1 MQRIFILLGF
11 LLIYSTPGYSQK
23 IITGKIVDLKTNE
36 SLPAAHVIIKG
47 TYKGTIANADGEYS
61 LRVDNF
67 PATIVVR
74 FLGYESL
81 EQEVTSTFEGP
92 LDFKLKEAYLEL
104 GEITVTGED
113 PAISIMKEVIRRK
126 QIWRKKLD
134 TYEVDAYTR
143 QQILKDTTIISI
155 TESISEA
162 YWDRKRG
169 TREILKSKRQ
179 TANIEGS
186 DNFAGV
192 SYLPNFYDDNLDIV
206 EFDVVGITHPDA
218 LKYYN
223 FELVDFSK
231 IDDNIVFEIEVKSKR
246 KLQPLFE
253 GTIHVLDLEY
263 ALISVRL
270 KPNSVIVFPPP
281 ITNFNM
287 YYEQQ
292 FSNFGGDYWLPVDFR
307 MEGLV
312 EVGVPGLRFPP
323 IGFNQVSKLNDYK
336 VNIDLPD
343 SLFENTDWIS
353 VDSTTINKSDSL
365 FVNTVDVVPLTRK
378 EEFAYKNV
386 KCNTS
391 FEEEFR
397 PKGFLVRF
405 MDIEVDNDEDEN
417 GNCTEEDIKQ
427 DSTLAKSIASKTR
440 TTKKAGPIKKFMNH
454 LSVDGRY
461 NRADALFAG
470 VKHEQRFADRR
481 VRTTTK
487 LGYSFGYGEGS
498 IDGLNHGLEV
508 SWWPLVK
515 TRRFALEAG
524 YEFATDMRYK
534 SDLYG
539 LVMTSSLPLFG
550 YDDYFDYYR
559 KEGVFIGT
567 RYRPRKWWQNTLYFR
582 YRLEDHKSIDYKT
595 SYDIIGNSN
604 IQRINPLIN
613 EGTLSS
619 FELRLERGEGKEA
632 LGVIGAD
639 NIMLSIEQSA
649 KAIGSDWDFTQFKVD
664 IFRRYSTF
672 YKRRFIPNS
681 LDLRLNA
688 GTYIGDLPVQRN
700 GALDAAFGY
709 FAPFGGFK
717 SKRYIPYEGASYVAL
732 NIEHNFRS
740 IPLEALGWRGAAKS
754 GLSIITFAGIG
765 RTWIPSEQKDFFNSS
780 LGYSP
785 IATKDWH
792 QEVGVS
798 LSNIFSLFRVDLAYR
813 IDNPGFYPS
822 IALARLF

>member
-1 MQRIFILLGF
+1 MRRIFLLSGF
-11 LLIYSTPGYSQK
+11 LFLLSSSTFAQKLISGR
-23 IITGKIVDLKTNE
+23 IIDANTKE
-36 SLPAAHVIIKG
+36 PLPAAHVIIKG
-47 TYKGTIANADGEYS
+47 TYQGTIANADGEFS
-61 LRVDNF
+61 LQVDTF

-74 FLGYESL
+74 FLGFESL
-81 EQEVTSTFEGP
+81 EKEVTASFEGT
-92 LDFKLKEAYLEL
+92 LDFELKEAFLEL
-104 GEITVTGED
+104 DEITVTGED

-126 QIWRKKLD
+126 QIWRAKLD
-134 TYEVDAYTR
+134 TYQVDAYTR
-143 QQILKDTTIISI
+143 QQILKDTTIVSI

-162 YWDRKRG
+162 FWDRERG
-169 TREILKSKRQ
+169 TREVLKSKRQ
-179 TANIEGS
+179 TANLEGS

-218 LKYYN
+218 LKFYN

-231 IDDNIVFEIEVKSKR
+231 IDDNVVFEIEVKSKR

-281 ITNFNM
+281 IQEFNM

-307 MEGLV
+307 MDGMV
-312 EVGVPGLRFPP
+312 EIGVPGLRFPP
-323 IGFNQVSKLNDYK
+323 IGFSQISKLNDYQ
-336 VNIDLPD
+336 VNTDLPD
-343 SLFENTDWIS
+343 SLYENTNWNWIT
-353 VDSTTINKSDSL
+353 VDSTTIDKSDSL
-365 FVNTVDVVPLTRK
+365 FVNTLDVVPLTEK
-378 EEFAYKNV
+378 EEYAYKNV

-405 MDIEVDNDEDEN
+405 MDLDDESDDDGT
-417 GNCTEEDIKQ
+417 GNCTEEEIKQ
-427 DSTLAKSIASKTR
+427 DSTLAKSISSKPR
-440 TTKKAGPIKKFMNH
+440 KKAGPVKKFINR
-454 LSVDGRY
+454 LSIDARFNRVDAFFG
-461 NRADALFAG
+461 G

-481 VRTTTK
+481 VRTTAK

-498 IDGLNHGLEV
+498 LDGLNHGFDF
-508 SWWPLVK
+508 SWWPLPK
-515 TRRFALEAG
+515 TRRLAIQAG
-524 YEFATDMRYK
+524 YNAATTARYN

-539 LVMTSSLPLFG
+539 MVFTSTMPLFG

-559 KEGVFIGT
+559 NEGIYVGA
-567 RYRPRKWWQNTLYFR
+567 RYRPRKWWRNTVGLK
-582 YRLEDHKSIDYKT
+582 YRLEEHSSIDYKT

-604 IQRINPLIN
+604 SQRLNPAIN

-619 FELRLERGEGKEA
+619 FEFKLERGEGKEA
-632 LGVIGAD
+632 FGVIGAD

-649 KAIGSDWDFTQFKVD
+649 KAIGSDWDFTRFKVD
-664 IFRRYSTF
+664 IFRRYNTF

-732 NIEHNFRS
+732 NVEHNFRS
-740 IPLEALGWRGAAKS
+740 IPLEALGWRDAAKS
-754 GLSIITFAGIG
+754 GLSIITFAGVG
-765 RTWIPSEQKDFFNSS
+765 RTWISNEQKLFFNSN
-780 LGYSP
+780 LGYLP
-785 IATKDWH
+785 ATTNDWH

-813 IDNPGFYPS
+813 IDDPGFYPTV
-822 IALARLF
+822 AFARLF

>member
-1 MQRIFILLGF
+1 MQRFLILLGL
-11 LLIYSTPGYSQK
+11 LLIVSETGFSQQL
-23 IITGKIVDLKTNE
+23 ISGKIVDDQTNE
-36 SLPAAHVIIKG
+36 ALPAAHVIIKG
-47 TYKGTIANADGEYS
+47 TYQGTIANVDGEYTLKIES
-61 LRVDNF
+61 F

-81 EQEVTSTFEGP
+81 EQEITASHEGP
-92 LDFKLKEAYLEL
+92 LDFRLKEAFLEL
-104 GEITVTGED
+104 EEITVTGED

-126 QIWRKKLD
+126 QIWRSNLD
-134 TYEVDAYTR
+134 TYQVDAYSR
-143 QQILKDTTIISI
+143 QQILKDTTIVSI
-155 TESISEA
+155 VESISEA
-162 YWDRKRG
+162 FWDRKRG
-169 TREILKSKRQ
+169 SREVLKSKRQ

-223 FELVDFSK
+223 FELVGFSK
-231 IDDNIVFEIEVKSKR
+231 LDDNVVFEIEVSSKR

-253 GTIHVLDLEY
+253 GTIYVLDLEY

-281 ITNFNM
+281 IQEFNM

-292 FSNFGGDYWLPVDFR
+292 FSNFGGEYWLPVDFR
-307 MEGLV
+307 MEGMI
-312 EVGVPGLRFPP
+312 EIGVPGLRFPP
-323 IGFNQVSKLNDYK
+323 IGFSQVSKLNDYK
-336 VNIDLPD
+336 VNTELPD
-343 SLFENTDWIS
+343 SLYEKYNWIT
-353 VDSTTINKSDSL
+353 VDSTTIDKSDSL
-365 FVNTVDVVPLTRK
+365 FVNTLDVVPLSNK
-378 EEFAYKNV
+378 EEVAYRSIDRT
-386 KCNTS
+386 TS
-391 FEEEFR
+391 LEQEFR
-397 PKGFLVRF
+397 PKGFLARF
-405 MDIEVDNDEDEN
+405 IDFDDGDDDEN
-417 GNCTEEDIKQ
+417 YESSSTETVTT
-427 DSTLAKSIASKTR
+427 DSSGTVRTYTR
-440 TTKKAGPIKKFMNH
+440 KEPSALKKFINR
-454 LSVDGRY
+454 LSIDARY
-461 NRADALFAG
+461 NRVDAIFAG

-481 VRTTTK
+481 VRATTK

-498 IDGLNHGLEV
+498 LDGLNHGV
-508 SWWPLVK
+508 DISWWPLVN

-524 YEFATDMRYK
+524 YQFATDTRYQ

-539 LVMTSSLPLFG
+539 MVLTSSMPLFG
-550 YDDYFDYYR
+550 YDDYFDYFR
-559 KEGVFIGT
+559 KEGVYVGA
-567 RYRPRKWWQNTLYFR
+567 RYRPRRWWNNTLFLKYR
-582 YRLEDHKSIDYKT
+582 YEDHSTIDYKT
-595 SYDIIGNSN
+595 SYDLFANSN
-604 IQRINPLIN
+604 IQRLNSQIN

-619 FELRLERGEGKEA
+619 LEVKLERGEGKEA
-632 LGVIGAD
+632 FGVIGAD

-649 KAIGSDWDFTQFKVD
+649 KVMGSDWDFTRFKVD
-664 IFRRYSTF
+664 IFRRYNTF

-717 SKRYIPYEGASYVAL
+717 SKRYTPYEGSSYIAL

-765 RTWIPSEQKDFFNSS
+765 RTWISSDQQQFFNSNVRFQPVS
-780 LGYSP
+780 
-785 IATKDWH
+785 TKDWH

-798 LSNIFSLFRVDLAYR
+798 LSNIFSLIRVDLAYR
-813 IDNPGFYPS
+813 VDDPGFYPS
-822 IALARLF
+822 IAFARLF